1 MIIECENCESRF
13 NLDESFLNIGGSKV
27 RCSICEH
34 VFTAYPPEE
43 VPIKEPATG
52 EFLEEEGFS
61 LDSGALLGEEGV
73 EPVKEEAPLDQ
84 VSELAREEDA
94 HEALS
99 LEQAPEKQEEIAR
112 KARAKAVKGKP
123 EQVEEA
129 VAAAAKARP
138 ARSRILPFILLIGLL
153 ILGGGAA
160 LHFFAPGLIP
170 DSIPFLKSSKEQPTT
185 DSGVARL
192 SFKEVTGSFIRSNK
206 AGQLFIIKG
215 RVTNDYPKPRSFIL
229 IKGSILDDKGQPV
242 KMKMVYAGN
251 TFTETEIK
259 AKPLVEIDEGLKN
272 RFGKGRMNFN
282 VKPGATLPFM
292 IVLDDLPEN
301 ISEFTV
307 EAVRSTPGT

>member
-1 MIIECENCESRF
+1 MRLACLTHRRVSMIIECENCESRF

-52 EFLEEEGFS
+52 EFLEEESFS
-61 LDSGALLGEEGV
+61 LDSDALVGEEGA
-73 EPVKEEAPLDQ
+73 EPVKEE
-84 VSELAREEDA
+84 A

-99 LEQAPEKQEEIAR
+99 LEQVPEKEKEIAR

-129 VAAAAKARP
+129 VAATAKARR
-138 ARSRILPFILLIGLL
+138 AGSRILPFILLIGLL

-160 LHFFAPGLIP
+160 LYFFAPGLIP

-206 AGQLFIIKG
+206 AGHLFIIKG

-259 AKPLVEIDEGLKN
+259 TKPLVEIDEGLKN

-292 IVLDDLPEN
+292 VVLEDLPEN